1 MALCRK
7 ESGIFSNANENPK
20 DSDGNSVLET
30 GLNRWKL
37 QVAAALKGGAGDLQS
52 MILKVIL
59 AKICISIIL
68 LYSFIWFVIW
78 F

>member
-7 ESGIFSNANENPK
+7 ESGIFSNTNENPK
-20 DSDGNSVLET
+20 NSDENSILES

-37 QVAAALKGGAGDLQS
+37 QLAAALKGGAGDLQS

-59 AKICISIIL
+59 VKICISIIL
-68 LYSFIWFVIW
+68 LYSVIWFVIW